1 MTIADGMRY
10 PWRGVQLVRA
20 HRELWPFVVG
30 PAILLASLLLGAAA
44 IAWVAGGLL
53 LGLVWSPGPDAT
65 WTTHLGWILAAL
77 GIRVL
82 LISTAAV
89 ALYLTANL
97 IGAPFLDRLS
107 QEVEALAL
115 GRRNEPFSV
124 RVAARELASSVAHSL
139 LSFGVWLTLM
149 VLCAAL
155 NVVPFVGAPIS
166 LALAAT
172 GTALLLAREAMD
184 GAMSR
189 RRMTYAHKM
198 RVVFAHAPAALGFG
212 LVHSLVL
219 WIPILNLAVLP
230 VAVAG
235 GTLLY
240 CDLERAGLVPD
251 ASGQPGFR
259 RPG

>member
-1 MTIADGMRY
+1 MTLVDGMRY
-10 PWRGVQLVRA
+10 PWRGVRLVSA

-44 IAWVAGGLL
+44 IAWVVGGFL
-53 LGLVWSPGPDAT
+53 LGLVWRPGPDAT
-65 WTTHLGWILAAL
+65 WTTHAAWFITAI
-77 GIRVL
+77 GIRL
-82 LISTAAV
+82 LLTTMAAV
-89 ALYLTANL
+89 ALYLTANV

-115 GRRNEPFSV
+115 GRRDEPFSL
-124 RVAARELASSVAHSL
+124 RVAARDLASSVAHSL
-139 LSFGVWLTLM
+139 LSFGIWLVLM
-149 VLCAAL
+149 AVCAAL
-155 NVVPFVGAPIS
+155 NAVPFVGAPIS
-166 LALAAT
+166 FALAVC

-189 RRMTYAHKM
+189 RRMTYVHKL
-198 RVVFAHAPAALGFG
+198 RVVFTHAPATLGFG

-219 WIPILNLAVLP
+219 WIPFVNLAVLP
-230 VAVAG
+230 VAIAG

-251 ASGQPGFR
+251 ALGQPGFR
-259 RPG
+259 RSG